1 MPYIFYI
8 NPWEID
14 AGQPRVTGI
23 KATHRF
29 RHRVNLQRCE
39 ARFAALVDA
48 FEWIPL
54 CDLIDG
60 LKTPARLTAIAGITE
75 LMTWRVRFLMPIDP
89 DGQNMRILT

>member
-1 MPYIFYI
+1 VG
-8 NPWEID
+8 D
-14 AGQPRVTGI
+14 RCGAARVTGI

-60 LKTPARLTAIAGITE
+60 LNSGRGSPQLRITE
-75 LMTWRVRFLMPIDP
+75 LMTVASTLLMPIDP